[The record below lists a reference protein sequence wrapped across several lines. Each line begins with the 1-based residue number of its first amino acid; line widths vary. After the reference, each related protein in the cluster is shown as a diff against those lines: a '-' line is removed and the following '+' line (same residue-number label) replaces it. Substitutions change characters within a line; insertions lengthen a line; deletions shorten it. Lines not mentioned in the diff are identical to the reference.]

1 MFNITTLDS
10 TLEGIL
16 WVKFEDKLSKYVFMH
31 VCATYLQVPLVEGT
45 TQRNSGHPN
54 YSLQRNGPLLHM
66 RGLQRKIWNLDDGCH
81 QNSEIPERRVI
92 DREHNT
98 HGKKLLNLLRS
109 LGLCTLNGRGRENST
124 HISTTGSSVVDYC
137 IVDAED
143 YNRYSSFAV
152 KTMCEII
159 QTLDYNEV
167 SHIPDQSLLTWHM
180 DLEGVDVNSIHPHG
194 PKQPP

>member
-1 MFNITTLDS
+1 MFFVYVRAPCSSSGADNSEEFFDCLVTQITLYR
-10 TLEGIL
+10 E
-16 WVKFEDKLSKYVFMH
+16 M
-31 VCATYLQVPLVEGT
+31 
-45 TQRNSGHPN
+45 
-54 YSLQRNGPLLHM
+54 GPYCICGDFNA
-66 RGLQRKIWNLDDGCH
+66 RYGNLDDGCH
-81 QNSEIPERRVI
+81 QNSEISERRVT
-92 DREHNT
+92 DQEHNT
-98 HGKKLLNLLRS
+98 HGKQLINLLRS